1 MNFTTLLK
9 NIEGDTPDEIVTELK
24 EKHFG
29 GKTALYVELEND
41 NYHTAQYILAKGRIS
56 LQWIESE
63 QTKVV
68 YDAKKTMVAMNRI
81 GLAISVNPSDSI
93 DDFTSVAVRH
103 DYTEVETDEAV
114 YGKGKR

>member
-1 MNFTTLLK
+1 MTVIKPFIKRNELYNTFEEYRGRYT
-9 NIEGDTPDEIVTELK
+9 GSFEIVTELK

-68 YDAKKTMVAMNRI
+68 YDAKKTMVAMNK
-81 GLAISVNPSDSI
+81 SI
-93 DDFTSVAVRH
+93 
-103 DYTEVETDEAV
+103 
-114 YGKGKR
+114 